1 MDYVKHFLP
10 TVLVVTA
17 GSCTTV
23 RSTFY
28 VRVAGGGLEEK
39 VALTQLTTKASGTET
54 ALRKNF
60 NDSMTYKY
68 LEYLPCCRH

>member
-1 MDYVKHFLP
+1 MLIIAFFTC

-23 RSTFY
+23 RTTFY
-28 VRVAGGGLEEK
+28 VQVAGGGLEEK

-54 ALRKNF
+54 ALRKIY
-60 NDSMTYKY
+60 MTA
-68 LEYLPCCRH
+68 